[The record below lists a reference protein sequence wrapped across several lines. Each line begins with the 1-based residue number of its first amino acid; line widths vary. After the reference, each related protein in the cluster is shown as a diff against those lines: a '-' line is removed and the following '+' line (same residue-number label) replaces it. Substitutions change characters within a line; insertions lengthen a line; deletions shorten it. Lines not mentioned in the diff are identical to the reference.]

1 MNKMLF
7 IAALAVTLTAL
18 SGCTK
23 QTTKTDTAAKAEAPA
38 ASMAAP
44 AGSGQEAYEAALAGA
59 KAEIKKASAVGG
71 EWRDTGKILKKAEKA
86 AAEGN
91 YGNAT
96 KMAEKAKFQAIKGQ
110 EQAASQVN
118 VGNPAYL
125 Y

>member
-7 IAALAVTLTAL
+7 IAALAVALTAL

-23 QTTKTDTAAKAEAPA
+23 QATKTDTAAKAEAPA
-38 ASMAAP
+38 ASTAAP
-44 AGSGQEAYEAALAGA
+44 AGSEQDAYETALAAA
-59 KAEIKKASAVGG
+59 KAEIKKAGAVGG
-71 EWRDTGKILKKAEKA
+71 VWRDTGKILKNAEKA

-96 KMAEKAKFQAIKGQ
+96 KLAEKAKFQAIKGQ